1 MSYFSYIYFFPFGIR
16 VDRTVCGKLLELLMK
31 VKPISALA
39 MTFSTRT
46 VCQPTPGRENRGGG
60 KSMQSCYIHA
70 QKTVVLSE

>member
-1 MSYFSYIYFFPFGIR
+1 MWQTSRAS
-16 VDRTVCGKLLELLMK
+16 VMK

-46 VCQPTPGRENRGGG
+46 VCQPAPGRENRGEKG